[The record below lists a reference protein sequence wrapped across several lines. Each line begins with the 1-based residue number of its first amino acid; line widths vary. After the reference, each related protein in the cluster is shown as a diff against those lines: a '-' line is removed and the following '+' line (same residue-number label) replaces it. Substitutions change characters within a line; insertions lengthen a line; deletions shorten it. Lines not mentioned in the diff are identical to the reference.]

1 MDSDET
7 KSLLASTSLQFEN
20 DIIPFPTP
28 LCAQHYHVAYS
39 AIQPRQ
45 KFCPTCGIS
54 LRHATTRQCP
64 NAGLIIKEH
73 PTNATGFNGTL
84 LHDDKV
90 CLTCYKAHLTILQ
103 EEKKKSRDD
112 DLQLIIE
119 EVRQKAYQPTT
130 SQEARD
136 LAINATIA
144 HVGEQLLQ
152 QRALLLPE
160 IHDFFTEQQNQLV
173 MANEIEH
180 EGEAVT
186 SQWLLSNLTTALQHH
201 LEYACK
207 AKKYGTILYRPNA
220 DLICCYSSH
229 YQSFISMKRRNL
241 QLQKVVHQC
250 KKQVQQMS

>member
-1 MDSDET
+1 MEKRARKKCCVKDCTEVCLVVHSKLMDSDET

-64 NAGLIIKEH
+64 NAGLIKEH
-73 PTNATGFNGTL
+73 LTNATGFNGTL

-119 EVRQKAYQPTT
+119 E
-130 SQEARD
+130 D
-136 LAINATIA
+136 
-144 HVGEQLLQ
+144 
-152 QRALLLPE
+152 
-160 IHDFFTEQQNQLV
+160 
-173 MANEIEH
+173 
-180 EGEAVT
+180 
-186 SQWLLSNLTTALQHH
+186 
-201 LEYACK
+201 
-207 AKKYGTILYRPNA
+207 
-220 DLICCYSSH
+220 
-229 YQSFISMKRRNL
+229 KRRISL
-241 QLQKVVHQC
+241 PHH
-250 KKQVQQMS
+250 KKHVT